1 MSHRRCR
8 VYRSPGF
15 SDFSEESTP
24 LARKYADAEMTQ
36 SDRPSSA
43 SGSRLR
49 GGEAT
54 RLHVTLAVGLV
65 LCVAAFW
72 FELGRAL
79 GGNALSWAYVFE
91 WPLLAVFAVY
101 MWWQLL
107 HPGREKSRTSKNKT
121 LDPSFQVM
129 LERWEESKEEL
140 DRSRGHDGESPGP

>member
-1 MSHRRCR
+1 
-8 VYRSPGF
+8 
-15 SDFSEESTP
+15 
-24 LARKYADAEMTQ
+24 MTQ
-36 SDRPSSA
+36 SDHPPSA
-43 SGSRLR
+43 PGSRLH

-54 RLHVTLAVGLV
+54 RLHVTLAIGLA

-107 HPGREKSRTSKNKT
+107 HPGREKNRTRKNTT

-140 DRSRGHDGESPGP
+140 DRSRSRDGDAPGP